1 MWVERAMTTT
11 GRFAVMSR
19 IRIVAPLC
27 FALILAL
34 LGPAAR
40 AQPAPAAGVDS
51 SDVLEVTG
59 KVVQPRSFSHA
70 DLAGLPAL
78 TLPVTYGSGQGIE
91 SATFSGPTLLEVI
104 QAAGGPTLDPNR
116 KNDRLRLYVVATGS
130 DGYQAVIAWGEI
142 DPDFGGQPI
151 LVAYAENGQDL
162 PAEQGMA
169 RLVVPGDKRGGRH
182 VNHLIRLDVQTA
194 S

>member
-1 MWVERAMTTT
+1 
-11 GRFAVMSR
+11 MSR

-104 QAAGGPTLDPNR
+104 QAAGGPALDPNR